1 MKKIMIALFIISLLV
16 MPKQGFA
23 LSCVEPSPPDIAFN
37 EYDAVIIG
45 TVEKIKENKNE
56 KLLTIAVDKSFK
68 GVDKNI
74 ITVEEDITWG
84 TSQLNADYLY
94 YLDKEGKNW
103 VHPLCSPTTDNT
115 DIAEESLADKEEIAL
130 QNVEITENNGPND
143 TAFIVLLAVILAT
156 VAAILLISKRKKK

>member
-37 EYDAVIIG
+37 EYDAVLIG

-68 GVDKNI
+68 GIDKKI

-130 QNVEITENNGPND
+130 QNVEIDENES
-143 TAFIVLLAVILAT
+143 TYTVIIALSAAILVIVLAL
-156 VAAILLISKRKKK
+156 LLISKRKKK